1 MTLITWIGAVV
12 ASLLAGATAGWWVV
26 SRIMTRQFKAKL
38 HRATEAIKQQHASN
52 DDRLRA
58 AHTRATLELEQVKAG
73 IPRQIAAAN
82 GESRA
87 RIARLEEQ
95 LKMTQLELD
104 KMRVRLEGAAGDS
117 RDYGSDGFAPTQS
130 FGATR

>member
-12 ASLLAGATAGWWVV
+12 ASLLTGATAGWWFV
-26 SRIMTRQFKAKL
+26 SRIMSRQYKAKL
-38 HRATEAIKQQHASN
+38 HRAVETLKQQHAAG

-73 IPRQIAAAN
+73 IPRQVAAAT
-82 GESRA
+82 GEARA

-95 LKMTQLELD
+95 LKATQLELD
-104 KMRVRLEGAAGDS
+104 KMRIRAEGATADR
-117 RDYGSDGFAPTQS
+117 RDYGTDGFAPTQS
-130 FGATR
+130 FGHTR

>member
-1 MTLITWIGAVV
+1 MTMITWIGAVV
-12 ASLLAGATAGWWVV
+12 ASLLAGATAGWWFV

-38 HRATEAIKQQHASN
+38 HRATEAIKQQHAAS

-73 IPRQIAAAN
+73 VPRQIATATSEA
-82 GESRA
+82 RA

-104 KMRVRLEGAAGDS
+104 KMRIRVEGADAD
-117 RDYGSDGFAPTQS
+117 RREYGGDGFAPTQS